1 MYLLKKFAK
10 SNLTYFYKISS
21 LIYKHKRRVIND
33 AKNITPIGINDEVSK
48 TVINQIGNIYS
59 TFLFISPSG
68 DVLINEYLNENICI
82 HTICGGIIAIIDNQ
96 IQIIKHHQV
105 LYLNFKKNLE
115 LRNNT
120 TENVVIYIGLCQ

>member
-1 MYLLKKFAK
+1 MML
-10 SNLTYFYKISS
+10 
-21 LIYKHKRRVIND
+21 
-33 AKNITPIGINDEVSK
+33 KNITPIGINDEVSK
-48 TVINQIGNIYS
+48 TVINQIENIYS